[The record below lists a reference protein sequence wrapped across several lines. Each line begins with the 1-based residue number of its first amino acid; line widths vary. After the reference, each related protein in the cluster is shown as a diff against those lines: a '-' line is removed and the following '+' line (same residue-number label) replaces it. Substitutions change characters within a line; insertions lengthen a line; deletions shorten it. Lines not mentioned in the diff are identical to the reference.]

1 MRPTRHLQATW
12 VNGTT
17 TAATNGVAVTVT
29 VVAIANVANLANL
42 ANLAYRLVDR
52 RVKYAYL

>member
-17 TAATNGVAVTVT
+17 TTATNGVAVA
-29 VVAIANVANLANL
+29 VVAIANVANL

>member
-17 TAATNGVAVTVT
+17 TAATNGVAVA
-29 VVAIANVANLANL
+29 VVAIANVANV

-52 RVKYAYL
+52 RVKHAYL

>member
-17 TAATNGVAVTVT
+17 TAATNGVAVAVA
-29 VVAIANVANLANL
+29 VVAIANVANV